1 MTPTLTLRSRRH
13 CARRG
18 RPERRVNGVV
28 ATVLAAA
35 LALSGC
41 TAVDITA
48 PEGAATVG
56 TASDI
61 NPQDPANLRDGGNL
75 RLSMTQFPP
84 NFNPLHIDGNLAE
97 NAAMLK
103 ATMPRAFVIGP
114 DGSATVDTDYFTS
127 VELTGTNPQVVT
139 YTINPKA
146 TWSDGTPLTWK
157 DIASQIH
164 ATSGADPEFA
174 IATTNGAERVAS
186 VTRGVDDRQAV
197 MRFAKPYAEWRGMF
211 AGNSM
216 LLPASMTGDPDTFNK
231 AQLSRPG
238 PSAGP
243 FVLSTLDRTSQR
255 ITLVRNPSWWG
266 RTPKLDTITY
276 LVLDEAARMPA
287 LQNHTIDATG
297 VATLDQLTIARRTEG
312 IAIRRA
318 PTPAWSH
325 FTFNGAPGAI
335 LSDKALRL
343 AVMRGI
349 DRSTIAK
356 VTQRGLTADPVPLN
370 NHIYVAGQEG
380 YQDNSTVVAYDP
392 QRAARELDEL
402 GWKLNGQFREKDG
415 RPLVIRHLFYDASST
430 RQFAQVAQHNLAQ
443 IGVKLQLDAKA
454 GGGFFTDYVNVG
466 DFDIAQFSWVGDAF
480 PLAGLNQISASYG
493 EANFGKIGSP
503 AIDAKIEETLE
514 ALDPAVARARANEVD
529 TLLWAEG
536 FSLPLIQT
544 TGNVAVRS
552 SLANYGAPGLA
563 DLDYTVIGFMRD

>member
-1 MTPTLTLRSRRH
+1 MLATL
-13 CARRG
+13 
-18 RPERRVNGVV
+18 V
-28 ATVLAAA
+28 

-41 TAVDITA
+41 AAVDITA
-48 PEGAATVG
+48 PEGVSAVG

-61 NPQDPANLRDGGNL
+61 NPQDPATLRDGGNL
-75 RLSMTQFPP
+75 RLSMSQFPP

-103 ATMPRAFVIGP
+103 ATMPRAFIIGP

-146 TWSDGTPLTWK
+146 TWSDGTPLSWH

-164 ATSGADPEFA
+164 ATSGADGGFA
-174 IATTNGAERVAS
+174 IASTNGAERVAS

-197 MRFAKPYAEWRGMF
+197 VRFAKPYAEWRGMF

-216 LLPASMTGDPDTFNK
+216 LLPHSMTADPDTFNK
-231 AQLSRPG
+231 AQLRRPG

-243 FVLSTLDRTSQR
+243 FMLSTLDRTSQR
-255 ITLVRNPSWWG
+255 ITLTRNPHWWG
-266 RTPKLDTITY
+266 KPPKLDTITY
-276 LVLDEAARMPA
+276 LVLDESARMPA

-318 PTPAWSH
+318 PTPAWNH

-349 DRSTIAK
+349 DRTTIAK

-380 YQDNSTVVAYDP
+380 YQDNSKVVAYDP
-392 QRAARELDEL
+392 ERATRELDAL
-402 GWKLNGQFREKDG
+402 GWKLHGKFREKDG
-415 RPLVIRHLFYDASST
+415 QPLVIRHLFYDASST

-443 IGVKLQLDAKA
+443 IGVKLQLDSKA

-503 AIDAKIEETLE
+503 EIDAKIEETLQ
-514 ALDPAVARARANEVD
+514 ALDPALARARANEVD
-529 TLLWAEG
+529 ALLWAEG

-552 SLANYGAPGLA
+552 SLANFGAPGLA
-563 DLDYTVIGFMRD
+563 DLDYTAIGFMKQ

>member
-1 MTPTLTLRSRRH
+1 MNMTLTLRSWRGF
-13 CARRG
+13 ARRA
-18 RPERRVNGVV
+18 RPGCSVNAAV
-28 ATVLAAA
+28 ALL

-41 TAVDITA
+41 AAVDITA
-48 PEGAATVG
+48 PEGVSAVG
-56 TASDI
+56 SASDI
-61 NPQDPANLRDGGNL
+61 NPQDPATLRDGGSL
-75 RLSMTQFPP
+75 RLSMSQFPP

-103 ATMPRAFVIGP
+103 ATMPRAFIIGA

-146 TWSDGTPLTWK
+146 TWSDGTPLSWQ

-164 ATSGADPEFA
+164 ATSGADPGYA

-197 MRFAKPYAEWRGMF
+197 VRFAKPYAEWRGMF

-216 LLPASMTGDPDTFNK
+216 LLPKSMTADPETFNK
-231 AQLSRPG
+231 AQLQSPG

-243 FVLSTLDRTSQR
+243 FKLATLDRTSQR
-255 ITLVRNPSWWG
+255 ITLVRNPDWWG
-266 RTPKLDTITY
+266 RTPKLDTINY
-276 LVLDEAARMPA
+276 LVLDESARMPA
-287 LQNHTIDATG
+287 LQNHTIDAAG

-318 PTPAWSH
+318 PTPAWNH

-349 DRSTIAK
+349 DRTTIAK
-356 VTQRGLTADPVPLN
+356 VTQRGLTSDPVPLN

-380 YQDNSTVVAYDP
+380 YQDNSGVVAYDP

-402 GWKLNGQFREKDG
+402 GWKLNGKFREKDG

-503 AIDAKIEETLE
+503 AIDAKIEETLQ
-514 ALDPAVARARANEVD
+514 ALDPAAARARANEVD
-529 TLLWAEG
+529 ELLWAEG

-552 SLANYGAPGLA
+552 SLANFGAPGLA
-563 DLDYTVIGFMRD
+563 DLDYTAIGFMKE